1 MKLYGTLISPF
12 VRTVMMTAYE
22 LGLADRITLLDPGSV
37 SPIEPNAEITRHNPL
52 GKIPC
57 LVTNHGHPLY
67 DSRVICE
74 YLCHHAGDK
83 TLLPDEPV
91 RRFRILTLQ
100 ALALGTAEAAVAWR
114 YEMVSRPAEY
124 RWASWAERQMT
135 RIVAA
140 LDDLEAHWKGDLGS
154 ITAGSIACAATLG
167 YLDFRLADIAWR
179 NGRPSLA
186 AFYDRFAARRSMEAT
201 KIQ

>member
-1 MKLYGTLISPF
+1 MKLYGTMISPF

-22 LGLADRITLLDPGSV
+22 VGLADKITPLDPGSV
-37 SPIEPNAEITRHNPL
+37 SPTEPNAEITRLNPL

-57 LVTNHGHPLY
+57 LVTDHGHPLY

-74 YLCHHAGDK
+74 YLCHRAGDK

-100 ALALGTAEAAVAWR
+100 ALALGMAEAAVAWR
-114 YEMVSRPAEY
+114 YEMVSRPPEF
-124 RWASWAERQMT
+124 RWAAWAE
-135 RIVAA
+135 
-140 LDDLEAHWKGDLGS
+140 LEDLETRWKGDLAS
-154 ITAGSIACAATLG
+154 ITAGSIACAAALA
-167 YLDFRLADIAWR
+167 YLDLRFGDIAWR

-186 AFYDRFAARRSMEAT
+186 AFYDRFAARRSMTET
-201 KIQ
+201 KLH